1 MQPEYDAS
9 WQDRLALRRVCRQ
22 LLQQRTDHQLHLMRL
37 QAALALKGSEPVQ
50 GALADVFS
58 VFGAQDS
65 EFKRVALKMA
75 RGRMSTRVV
84 ALFQA
89 LVSAQAMPGIQNLA
103 TRWSILARP
112 TADISTRARRCSP
125 DDSRALAE
133 QALVAFRAQD
143 VQAQQEFFLHC
154 LTCHDKLAF
163 MLARRGVLQQQPAL
177 PPEWETVSL
186 QLEQHL
192 EPA

>member
-1 MQPEYDAS
+1 MPPEHDTTWA
-9 WQDRLALRRVCRQ
+9 DRLALRRVCRQ
-22 LLQQRTDHQLHLMRL
+22 LLHQRTDRQLHLMRI
-37 QAALALKGSEPVQ
+37 QAALALKGTEPVQ

-65 EFKRVALKMA
+65 EFKSVALKMA
-75 RGRMSTRVV
+75 RGRMATRVV

-89 LVSAQAMPGIQNLA
+89 QVTAVAMPGIQSLA

-112 TADISTRARRCSP
+112 TADITTRARRCSP

-143 VQAQQEFFLHC
+143 AQALQEFFLHC

-163 MLARRGVLQQQPAL
+163 MLARRGVLQLQSVLPA
-177 PPEWETVSL
+177 EWEAVSL
-186 QLEQHL
+186 QLERHL